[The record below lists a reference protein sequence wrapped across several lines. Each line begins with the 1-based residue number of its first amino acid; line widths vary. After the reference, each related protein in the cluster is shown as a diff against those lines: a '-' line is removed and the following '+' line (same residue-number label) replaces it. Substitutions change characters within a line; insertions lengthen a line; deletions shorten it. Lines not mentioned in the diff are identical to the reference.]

1 MLLFRLIKRNILVYS
16 RDRSNIFFSLLSM
29 LIIIG
34 LMVVFLGKMNAD
46 GVVELLNQYGG
57 LRDTVLDR
65 ANAEQLVMVSPIC
78 S

>member
-1 MLLFRLIKRNILVYS
+1 MRRKGVRMLLLRLIKRNILVYS

-46 GVVELLNQYGG
+46 NVVNLLNEYGG
-57 LRDTVLDR
+57 TRDAAADR
-65 ANAEQLVMVSPIC
+65 AMRSN
-78 S
+78 